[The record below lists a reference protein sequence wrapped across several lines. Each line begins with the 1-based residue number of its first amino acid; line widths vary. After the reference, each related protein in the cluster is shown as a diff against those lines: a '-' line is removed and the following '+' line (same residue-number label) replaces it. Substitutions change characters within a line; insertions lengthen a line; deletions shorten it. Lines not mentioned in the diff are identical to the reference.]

1 MNSKIIVVSVV
12 AILIIAGISV
22 FVWSDNKEENGG
34 WYAWDPT
41 IGEVDYT
48 KISTTPQI
56 IDQLET
62 MYEVVYGTLP
72 STDGVTIPDG
82 KELQYNSLV
91 TKVSGGIE
99 VKSNYTNSS
108 GFLDTKT
115 IYFTDSE
122 ISKMKIISYGY
133 GITDSYVDLLGATVW
148 DTVVAAGNT
157 TWDDYPDNEMI
168 NWSDGGSSGSLGS
181 EYNLSELNL
190 LSYLEK
196 AGAKDNGN
204 TYCLVVWGYIQNY
217 DDVVKMLFDNG
228 YTNVEVLRVDYYAIT
243 SFEYLLSVQDLLGQ
257 IVGIDSLDN
266 GVISNFQL
274 RYYVIEEALE
284 SDTDVKKVYLERAD
298 KKSPGSE
305 TLSQLCFDTLKLTN
319 INITKGTTMLSDEV
333 IVSEQPD
340 YIFFVKGDTRSMDQR
355 MRVTV

>member
-1 MNSKIIVVSVV
+1 MNSKIITVGVV
-12 AILIIAGISV
+12 AILVIAGISV
-22 FVWSDNKEENGG
+22 FVFLDNKGEKGS
-34 WYAWDPT
+34 WYDWDPT
-41 IGEVDYT
+41 TGEVDYT

-56 IDQLET
+56 IDQLEA
-62 MYEVVYGTLP
+62 MYEVIYGTLP
-72 STDGVTIPDG
+72 STDGVIIPEG
-82 KELQYNSLV
+82 EELQYNSLV

-108 GFLDTKT
+108 GSLDTKT

-122 ISKMKIISYGY
+122 ISKMKIISYGF
-133 GITDSYVDLLGATVW
+133 GITDSYVDMLGATVW

-181 EYNLSELNL
+181 EYTLDVQNL

-196 AGAKDNGN
+196 VGAKDDGN
-204 TYCLVVWGYIQNY
+204 TYCLTVWGYIKNY
-217 DDVVKMLFDNG
+217 DDVVDKLSVNG
-228 YTNVEVLRVDYYAIT
+228 YTNVEVLRIDYYAIT

-266 GVISNFQL
+266 YAISNLQL

-284 SDTDVKKVYLERAD
+284 SNTDVKKVYLERAD
-298 KKSPGSE
+298 KKSPGPE
-305 TLSQLCFDTLKLTN
+305 TLSQLCFDVLKLTN
-319 INITKGTTMLSDEV
+319 INTTKGTTMLSDEV

-340 YIFFVKGDTRSMDQR
+340 YIFFVKGDIRSMDQK